1 MPIDPVKHLG
11 KLIKEA
17 RMQQKMTQEQLS
29 IKSGVSLRHIAN
41 IEKAKASASFEIAY
55 VLIRTL
61 NIPADM
67 VLYSEHSNHNE
78 LILQTVQLI
87 KSRDQKDLKF
97 IKNTLDNLIE
107 NLDEYKNI

>member
-1 MPIDPVKHLG
+1 MCIRD
-11 KLIKEA
+11 
-17 RMQQKMTQEQLS
+17 R
-29 IKSGVSLRHIAN
+29 
-41 IEKAKASASFEIAY
+41 
-55 VLIRTL
+55 IRTL

-87 KSRDQKDLKF
+87 KSRDQKDLKL